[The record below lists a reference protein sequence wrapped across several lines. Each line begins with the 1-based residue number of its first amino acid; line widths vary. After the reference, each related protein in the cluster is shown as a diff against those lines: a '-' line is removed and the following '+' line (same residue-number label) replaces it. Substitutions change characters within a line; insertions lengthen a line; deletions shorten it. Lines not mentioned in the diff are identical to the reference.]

1 VRAATDI
8 TGFGLLGH
16 ASEMAAAGGVGFRVE
31 AARVPLLDG
40 AADYV
45 RDKQIPGGTGR
56 NRDFLVASSEGVP
69 PRVRFSEK
77 IGRDMMTLLFDPQ
90 TSGGLLAA
98 VPADRADAVRAAL
111 ADQDV
116 PCWQIGE
123 VVDGRGI
130 EVV

>member
-1 VRAATDI
+1 
-8 TGFGLLGH
+8 
-16 ASEMAAAGGVGFRVE
+16 
-31 AARVPLLDG
+31 VPLLEG
-40 AADYV
+40 AEGYV

-56 NRDFLVASSEGVP
+56 NRDFLVATGEATP

-77 IGRDMMTLLFDPQ
+77 IGRDTMTLLFDPQ

-98 VPADRADAVRAAL
+98 VPADRAEAVRSAL

-116 PCWQIGE
+116 PSWQIGE
-123 VVDGRGI
+123 VVEGRGI